1 MLPTLLDI
9 SATCKSRKSSGGAL
23 LSNLLLDDRS
33 RDLCDAATVGMA
45 GWMSQCVMSNRRT
58 SACGHVVTTGA
69 DDNLSRCNQVRSMLL
84 TVLSLRAC
92 ASTVDA
98 VSAASVGSAVLLS
111 VLSLRCIGRRRPDAS
126 AAVWMSGALTVRGE
140 EGVTTSTSLST
151 GPAAASSHTTQRCS
165 GGLQRHTHTHTH
177 TQTGPTRLEFRG
189 RQQTGDSG
197 PDFGHPLPMY
207 SLGSAVEFDW
217 LADGSVSSS
226 QSRSWH
232 WPEGS
237 VRIS

>member
-69 DDNLSRCNQVRSMLL
+69 DVNLSRCNQVRSMLL

-98 VSAASVGSAVLLS
+98 VSAASVGSAVSAVRAVSAMYWKAASGCVCCCLD
-111 VLSLRCIGRRRPDAS
+111 VGCTDCAYARCYRRRY
-126 AAVWMSGALTVRGE
+126 VL
-140 EGVTTSTSLST
+140 
-151 GPAAASSHTTQRCS
+151 
-165 GGLQRHTHTHTH
+165 
-177 TQTGPTRLEFRG
+177 
-189 RQQTGDSG
+189 
-197 PDFGHPLPMY
+197 
-207 SLGSAVEFDW
+207 
-217 LADGSVSSS
+217 
-226 QSRSWH
+226 
-232 WPEGS
+232 
-237 VRIS
+237 